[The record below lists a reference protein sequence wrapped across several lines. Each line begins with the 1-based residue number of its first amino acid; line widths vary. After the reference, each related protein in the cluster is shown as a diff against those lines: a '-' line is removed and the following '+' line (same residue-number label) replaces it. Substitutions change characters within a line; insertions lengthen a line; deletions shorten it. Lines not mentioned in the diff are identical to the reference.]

1 MEKTGDETVDSMFDE
16 IVETKIGEGGKLEVV
31 TLAPDAEQ
39 EVESAVADIVRSWRD
54 FKDANGDYPIAVW
67 GYQWWKCLCYL
78 ALAEDRLKE
87 AFCGRDRSPASM
99 KQYHK
104 WRLKMIDGRR
114 YRTDA

>member
-1 MEKTGDETVDSMFDE
+1 MAKTEDSLFDE
-16 IVETKIGEGGKLEVV
+16 IVRTEVKSDGTV
-31 TLAPDAEQ
+31 EASLKPDAEQ
-39 EVESAVADIVRSWRD
+39 EMEDSVADLLRCWKD

-67 GYQWWKCLCYL
+67 GYNWWKCLCYL

-87 AFCGRDRSPASM
+87 AFCGRDRSPASI

>member
-1 MEKTGDETVDSMFDE
+1 MAKTEDSLFDE
-16 IVETKIGEGGKLEVV
+16 IIETRIAPEGTLEAS
-31 TLAPDAEQ
+31 LKPDAEQ

-87 AFCGRDRSPASM
+87 AFCGRDRSLASM

>member
-1 MEKTGDETVDSMFDE
+1 MAKTEDSLFDE
-16 IVETKIGEGGKLEVV
+16 IVETRI
-31 TLAPDAEQ
+31 APDGTRGGEPQARRRAGDGG
-39 EVESAVADIVRSWRD
+39 AVADMVRSWKD

-104 WRLKMIDGRR
+104 WRLKMVDGRR

>member
-1 MEKTGDETVDSMFDE
+1 MMEMDETLFDE
-16 IVETKIGEGGKLEVV
+16 IVRTEVKPDGTV
-31 TLAPDAEQ
+31 EVSLAPDAAQ
-39 EVESAVADIVRSWRD
+39 EMEAAVADLLRSWKD

>member
-1 MEKTGDETVDSMFDE
+1 MAKTEDSLFDE
-16 IVETKIGEGGKLEVV
+16 IVETRIALDGTLEAS
-31 TLAPDAEQ
+31 LKPDAEQ
-39 EVESAVADIVRSWRD
+39 EMEDAVADMVRSWKE

-67 GYQWWKCLCYL
+67 GYQWWRALCYL
-78 ALAEDRLKE
+78 ALAENRLKDS
-87 AFCGRDRSPASM
+87 FCGRDRSPASI

>member
-1 MEKTGDETVDSMFDE
+1 MAKTEGSLFDE
-16 IVETKIGEGGKLEVV
+16 IIETRIAPDGTLE
-31 TLAPDAEQ
+31 TSLKPDAEQ
-39 EVESAVADIVRSWRD
+39 EMNDAVADMMRCWKD

-78 ALAEDRLKE
+78 ALAEGRLKE

-104 WRLKMIDGRR
+104 WRLKLCDGRP
-114 YRTDA
+114 YRANA